1 MSNVYLVSPKRTPIG
16 SFGGQLAGLTAIE
29 LGIHAVRG
37 VIAASGIEV
46 EVIDE
51 VLLGNVV
58 SANLGQA
65 PARQVAL
72 GAGLRQSVPCTTI
85 NKVCSSGMKAIS
97 LAAQAIQCGQAE
109 VVLAGGFES
118 MSNIPY
124 YVPQARFGYKFG
136 SSSLVDGLER
146 DGLQDAYGKV
156 AMGVSADQTAA
167 ECGITRDHQDEYA
180 AESYRR
186 SARATDS
193 GRLADEIVPV
203 SIPQRRGDDVTVAK
217 DEEYTNVKFDKI
229 PSLRP
234 VFTKDGTV
242 TAANASTINDGAAGV
257 LVVSEAALT
266 RYGLTPIARIAGYA
280 DAAREPMRFPL
291 APNLAAPLALKRAG
305 KAIADMT
312 SFEVNE
318 AFAVVPLAFAQAF
331 DLDPAL
337 VNPNGGAVSLGHPL
351 GMSGAR
357 IVNTLAYSLGF
368 GESPTPSR
376 YGLAAICN
384 GGGGAS
390 AMVLERV

>member
-1 MSNVYLVSPKRTPIG
+1 MPSAYLVAPRRTPIG
-16 SFGGQLAGLTAIE
+16 SFGGQLASLSAVD
-29 LGIHAVRG
+29 LGIHSVKAVL
-37 VIAASGIEV
+37 AAAGLDAAHVE
-46 EVIDE
+46 EVI
-51 VLLGNVV
+51 LGNVV
-58 SANLGQA
+58 SANVGQA

-72 GAGLRQSVPCTTI
+72 GAGLPHTVPCTTI
-85 NKVCSSGMKAIS
+85 NKVCASGMKSIA
-97 LAAQAIQCGQAE
+97 LAAQAIELGHAD
-109 VVLAGGFES
+109 VIVAGGFES

-124 YVPQARFGYKFG
+124 YVPNARFGYKFG
-136 SSSLVDGLER
+136 GGSLVDGLER
-146 DGLQDAYGKV
+146 DGLQDAYDKV

-167 ECGITRDHQDEYA
+167 ECGIGREAQDAYA

-186 SARATDS
+186 SATATDS
-193 GRLADEIVPV
+193 GRLGHEIAPL
-203 SIPQRRGDDVTVAK
+203 SLPQRRGDALVIDR
-217 DEEYTNVKFDKI
+217 DEEFTKVMFDKI
-229 PSLRP
+229 PNLRP

-242 TAANASTINDGAAGV
+242 TAANASTINDGAAAV
-257 LVVSEAALT
+257 LVVSETALKE
-266 RYGLTPIARIAGYA
+266 YGLTPVARIAGYA

-305 KAIADMT
+305 KAMSDMGV
-312 SFEVNE
+312 FEVNE

-357 IVNTLAYSLGF
+357 IVNSVAHGFGF
-368 GESPTPSR
+368 GESR